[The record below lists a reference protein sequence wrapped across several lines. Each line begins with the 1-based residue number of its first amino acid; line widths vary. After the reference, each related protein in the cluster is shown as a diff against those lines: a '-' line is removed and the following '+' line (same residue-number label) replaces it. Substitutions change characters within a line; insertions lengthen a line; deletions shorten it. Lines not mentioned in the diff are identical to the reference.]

1 MGYRIRC
8 RNRSIRWGPSI
19 YERGAVLENWT
30 ALQHTAFIWNVPQRD
45 VCFLC
50 ISYSIM
56 FGTDQRELIRHK
68 WCRKLFF
75 RHIFFCRIYFFT
87 KTFLF
92 AIYDSWY
99 FQHKL
104 LNFHNVFCLF
114 ISQMPLFFSSYKIL
128 CLFFIDWIAL
138 FYLNTTRNRYF
149 FFTT

>member
-1 MGYRIRC
+1 MRAFNIWKRCSSRKLNSSATYCFHLKCATPWRVLFMYIILCYVWSWSKRI
-8 RNRSIRWGPSI
+8 NKK
-19 YERGAVLENWT
+19 
-30 ALQHTAFIWNVPQRD
+30 
-45 VCFLC
+45 
-50 ISYSIM
+50 
-56 FGTDQRELIRHK
+56 HK

-128 CLFFIDWIAL
+128 CLFFIDCIAL
-138 FYLNTTRNRYF
+138 FYLNTTRDRYF